1 MARRCQVTGKGP
13 MTGMNVSFSHRR
25 TKKVWGVNLQKR
37 RLFVPELGKFVTIK
51 ISTNG
56 LRTVAKKGL
65 VAALR
70 DEGRSLAD
78 LR

>member
-13 MTGMNVSFSHRR
+13 LTAMNVSFSHRR
-25 TKKVWGVNLQKR
+25 TKKVWGANLQNR
-37 RLFVPELGKFVTIK
+37 RLYVPELGGFVNVK
-51 ISTNG
+51 ISTKG

-65 VAALR
+65 VAALK
-70 DEGRSLAD
+70 DAGRSLND

>member
-13 MTGMNVSFSHRR
+13 LTAMNVSFSHRR
-25 TKKVWGVNLQKR
+25 TKKVWGVNLQSR
-37 RLFVPELGKFVTIK
+37 RLYVPELGKFVNIK
-51 ISTNG
+51 ISANG

-65 VAALR
+65 AAALK
-70 DEGRSLAD
+70 DEGRSLSD